1 MKKKEKKIL
10 PPEVMKRCVLYL
22 RFSSENQTEQSI
34 EGQRAGCQEYAKN
47 HGLTIIGE
55 YVDRAKTGTND
66 DRADFQRMISDSYS
80 GQFGNVLYWKSD
92 RFARQRYDANKYRTI
107 LDANGVKTL
116 SATEANL
123 EGPERIMM
131 ESVSDGWNEYYSAEL
146 SVKVKRGL
154 RESVKKGNF
163 IGGYRPLG
171 YSIVDGKYV
180 VNEEEAIA
188 VKEIFR
194 LYAYEGKNMSEIA
207 RILKANGMKWSDG
220 REISHQVIEKAI
232 LAERYIGVLKCDG
245 ERNENAIPR
254 LISDET
260 WERAQQRREKKKHK
274 GGAFRADVEY
284 ALAGKLFCGECGCP
298 FVGQSG
304 TSKNKRLYSY
314 YTCNGRI
321 HHECKAPRW
330 KKEDVETYA
339 IRAIQDILSENE
351 NSKYVADYLYKAQ
364 ANDTVEASSIKRSL
378 DDVNRRIANIE
389 KAIEAGIFTKTTQGA
404 LLKLEAEKEG
414 LETQMAKENLR
425 HRIYTKE
432 EIRAALEEF
441 CEIDISRDVDR
452 KAFVS
457 TFISKVLLYKDGRMI
472 VTANVFGKKVEAD
485 IPLEEL
491 KSVRMENVPPR
502 QFKTSE
508 PHSFKGMRL
517 FQSGDCLHKKKTT
530 QLKE

>member
-1 MKKKEKKIL
+1 MRKKEKKVL
-10 PPEVMKRCVLYL
+10 SQEAMKRCVLYL

-34 EGQRAGCQEYAKN
+34 EGQRAGCQEYARN
-47 HGLTIIGE
+47 HGLTIVGE
-55 YVDRAKTGTND
+55 YIDRAKTGTND

-107 LDANGVKTL
+107 LGANGVKTL

-163 IGGYRPLG
+163 IGGYKPLG
-171 YSIVDGKYV
+171 YAIVDGKYV
-180 VNEEEAIA
+180 IDEDEAVA

-207 RILKANGMKWSDG
+207 RILKSNGMKWSDG

-232 LAERYIGVLKCDG
+232 LSERYIGVVKCDG
-245 ERNENAIPR
+245 ERNENAVPR

-260 WERAQQRREKKKHK
+260 WKRAQERRETRKHK

-304 TSKNKRLYSY
+304 TSKSKRLYFY

-321 HHECKAPRW
+321 HHKCSAPRW

-339 IRAIQDILSENE
+339 IRAIQDILSESDNA
-351 NSKYVADYLYKAQ
+351 KYVTDYLYKAQ
-364 ANDTVEASSIKRSL
+364 SNDTIEASSIKKSL
-378 DDVNRRIANIE
+378 EDVNRRIDNIE
-389 KAIEAGIFTKTTQGA
+389 KAIEVGIFTKTTQGA
-404 LLKLEAEKEG
+404 LLRLESEKED
-414 LETQMAKENLR
+414 LETQMAKEKLR

-441 CEIDISRDVDR
+441 CEIDISKDVDR

-457 TFISKVLLYKDGRMI
+457 TFISKILLYKDGRML
-472 VTANVFGKKVEAD
+472 VTANVFGKKTEAN
-485 IPLEEL
+485 IPMEEL

-502 QFKTSE
+502 
-508 PHSFKGMRL
+508 HS
-517 FQSGDCLHKKKTT
+517 
-530 QLKE
+530 